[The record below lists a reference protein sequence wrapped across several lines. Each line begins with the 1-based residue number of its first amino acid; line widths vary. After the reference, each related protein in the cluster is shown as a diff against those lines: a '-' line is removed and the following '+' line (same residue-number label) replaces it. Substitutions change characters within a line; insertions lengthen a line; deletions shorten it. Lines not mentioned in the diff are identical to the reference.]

1 MTRLVPMFGLPRSGS
16 TLLVNLI
23 NQHPDV
29 HGSPDSLLI
38 WNGKIMSA
46 RID

>member
-1 MTRLVPMFGLPRSGS
+1 MTRLVPMLGLPRSGS

-29 HGSPDSLLI
+29 HGSPDSLLSLDD
-38 WNGKIMSA
+38 KIMSA
-46 RID
+46 TIV